1 MKVLITD
8 DNVDSAQTLGT
19 LIDLLGHEPRVTHS
33 AESALDALSDFRP
46 RVAFLDI
53 GLPVMDGYDLAR
65 AIRTRSELHPIYL
78 VAVTGRGS
86 ASDRAAAH
94 AAGFDLHC
102 AKPMPMG
109 RVEEILRDFACTG

>member
-19 LIDLLGHEPRVTHS
+19 LVDLLGHESCVTHS
-33 AESALDALSDFRP
+33 AESALDALAAFRP

-53 GLPVMDGYDLAR
+53 GLPAMDGYELAR
-65 AIRTRSELHPIYL
+65 AIRTRSELQPIYL
-78 VAVTGRGS
+78 VALTGRGTP
-86 ASDRAAAH
+86 SDRADAH

-109 RVEEILRDFACTG
+109 RVQEILRDFDCSG

>member
-19 LIDLLGHEPRVTHS
+19 LVDLLGHEARVTHC
-33 AESALDALSDFRP
+33 AESALDALSAFRP
-46 RVAFLDI
+46 RVAFFDI
-53 GLPVMDGYDLAR
+53 GLPVMDGYELAR
-65 AIRTRSELHPIYL
+65 AIRTRPELEPIFL
-78 VAVTGRGS
+78 VAITGRG
-86 ASDRAAAH
+86 APADREAAH

-109 RVEEILRDFACTG
+109 RVAEILRDCDCN